1 MGKRDKLDPS
11 SVTANPDQE
20 HPTMTDKTKTPDF
33 SDPAHE
39 GRYDGLTHVVTLG
52 AVSATASGDKL
63 SVKFLGEL
71 PTDIDGSYRLVIEGD
86 GQVRSFVAAVRG
98 DTLIVD
104 DRHVPSTFEALKS
117 APGKNIHFLRLS

>member
-1 MGKRDKLDPS
+1 MGKRDKLEPTA
-11 SVTANPDQE
+11 TANPDQE

-33 SDPAHE
+33 SDPVHE
-39 GRYDGLTHVVTLG
+39 GRYNGLTYVATLG
-52 AVSATASGDKL
+52 AVSAIESGDKL
-63 SVKFLGEL
+63 TVKFLGDL
-71 PTDIDGSYRLVIEGD
+71 PSDIDGSYRLVIEGD

-117 APGKNIHFLRLS
+117 APGKNVYFLRVG